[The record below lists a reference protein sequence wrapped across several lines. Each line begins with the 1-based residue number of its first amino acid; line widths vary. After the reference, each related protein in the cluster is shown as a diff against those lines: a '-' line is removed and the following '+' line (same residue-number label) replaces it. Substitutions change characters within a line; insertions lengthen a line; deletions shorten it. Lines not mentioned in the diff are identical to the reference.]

1 MERVSG
7 IEPPCPPWQGGVLPL
22 NYTRVMAVPTRFEL
36 AIFSVTGRRD
46 KPLLHGTNVWRGKRD
61 LNPRAGFPTYA
72 LSRGTSSASWVFPQL
87 LPSAYWLTVQR
98 FTILPRPFFHCK
110 MFFTFLMI
118 FLKPSAERLSS
129 RIQDDLWLFR
139 VLRITYQ
146 PNILPRLLSIVVDT
160 SLMGTCDA
168 Q

>member
-61 LNPRAGFPTYA
+61 LTLAPVSRPMPLAGAP
-72 LSRGTSSASWVFPQL
+72 L
-87 LPSAYWLTVQR
+87 
-98 FTILPRPFFHCK
+98 RPLEY
-110 MFFTFLMI
+110 FLNYC
-118 FLKPSAERLSS
+118 
-129 RIQDDLWLFR
+129 QVHTD
-139 VLRITYQ
+139 
-146 PNILPRLLSIVVDT
+146 
-160 SLMGTCDA
+160 
-168 Q
+168 

>member
-1 MERVSG
+1 MRYSLLFVMERVSG

-72 LSRGTSSASWVFPQL
+72 LSRGTSSAS
-87 LPSAYWLTVQR
+87 
-98 FTILPRPFFHCK
+98 
-110 MFFTFLMI
+110 
-118 FLKPSAERLSS
+118 
-129 RIQDDLWLFR
+129 
-139 VLRITYQ
+139 
-146 PNILPRLLSIVVDT
+146 
-160 SLMGTCDA
+160 
-168 Q
+168 

>member
-22 NYTRVMAVPTRFEL
+22 NYTRIMAVPTRFEL

-72 LSRGTSSASWVFPQL
+72 LSRGTSSAS
-87 LPSAYWLTVQR
+87 
-98 FTILPRPFFHCK
+98 
-110 MFFTFLMI
+110 
-118 FLKPSAERLSS
+118 
-129 RIQDDLWLFR
+129 
-139 VLRITYQ
+139 
-146 PNILPRLLSIVVDT
+146 
-160 SLMGTCDA
+160 
-168 Q
+168 